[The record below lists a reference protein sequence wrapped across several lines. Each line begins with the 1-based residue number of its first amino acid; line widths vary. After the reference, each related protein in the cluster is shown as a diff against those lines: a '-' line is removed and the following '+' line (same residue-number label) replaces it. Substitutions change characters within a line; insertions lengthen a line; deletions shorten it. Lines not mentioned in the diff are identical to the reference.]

1 MEQQQIISAFSA
13 LGQVIEDLLSQ
24 DHSSLLNLTEFDQ
37 LKALIA
43 KEQHYNG
50 WFTPDQIKL
59 ALQEIRPWL
68 EESTLKDWLSAY
80 QFI

>member
-13 LGQVIEDLLSQ
+13 LGQVLEDIIEKNS
-24 DHSSLLNLTEFDQ
+24 SSLLNQNEFDQ

-50 WFTPDQIKL
+50 
-59 ALQEIRPWL
+59 
-68 EESTLKDWLSAY
+68 
-80 QFI
+80 